1 MTELSE
7 KDQGW
12 VDLVKEYTNEFGD
25 VIEVRLITE
34 LLIQKDAE
42 HKAEICK
49 LEKENADLKAV
60 LNEVLRI
67 AQYPPMDRSIIN
79 VIGKER
85 GYELAQ
91 HDKQVKI
98 EALLE
103 LIDSIP
109 ETGHGGETMTVRHW
123 ASRLV
128 NQIKE
133 EK

>member
-1 MTELSE
+1 ELSE

-34 LLIQKDAE
+34 LLIQKDVE

-49 LEKENADLKAV
+49 LEKENAKLK
-60 LNEVLRI
+60 EW
-67 AQYPPMDRSIIN
+67 Q
-79 VIGKER
+79 R
-85 GYELAQ
+85 GVYSLSAYLVFHEKNNDVYMEQAKKELAQ
-91 HDKQVKI
+91 RDKQVKI
-98 EALLE
+98 DTLNDIKGYLYEGSIFIAV
-103 LIDSIP
+103 IDTKI
-109 ETGHGGETMTVRHW
+109 
-123 ASRLV
+123 